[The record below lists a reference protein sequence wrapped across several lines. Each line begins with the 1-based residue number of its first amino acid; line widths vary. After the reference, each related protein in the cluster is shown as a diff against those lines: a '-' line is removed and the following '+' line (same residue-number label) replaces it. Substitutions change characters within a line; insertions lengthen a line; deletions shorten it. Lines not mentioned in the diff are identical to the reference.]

1 MKYATL
7 VLSFFISL
15 SSVGQQDF
23 AEDCGI
29 GLTMVADPF
38 LYDDMSIPTSLSRT
52 RALEGDWVPEEY
64 SPFFFKPDYGLYHFV
79 CLEKTDTY
87 YKVLVNESEIGYF
100 PSNAEFVFRTWESTL
115 MNAVV
120 ERITADNPL
129 LSECDSESAIVEFN
143 CETERFTVED
153 VLEKD
158 GEYWLYVSFDPN
170 CSVYPD
176 ASTPL
181 EYGWIK
187 WKENGVLLVN
197 LMLLC

>member
-15 SSVGQQDF
+15 LSVAQQGSIQNY
-23 AEDCGI
+23 GI
-29 GLTMVADPF
+29 GLAIVAEPF
-38 LYDDMSIPTSLSRT
+38 LYEDLSTPTSLSRT
-52 RALEGDWVPEEY
+52 SALEGNWIPEDY

-87 YKVLVNESEIGYF
+87 YKVLVNDSEVGYF
-100 PSNAEFVFRTWESTL
+100 PSNSEFVFRTWESML
-115 MNAVV
+115 MNAAV

-129 LSECDSESAIVEFN
+129 LSECDNESERVEFN
-143 CETERFTVED
+143 CETERFMVED

-158 GEYWLYVSFDPN
+158 GEHWLYVSFDPN
-170 CSVYPD
+170 CSEYPD
-176 ASTPL
+176 SNVRL

-187 WKENGVLLVN
+187 WKKNGVLLVD